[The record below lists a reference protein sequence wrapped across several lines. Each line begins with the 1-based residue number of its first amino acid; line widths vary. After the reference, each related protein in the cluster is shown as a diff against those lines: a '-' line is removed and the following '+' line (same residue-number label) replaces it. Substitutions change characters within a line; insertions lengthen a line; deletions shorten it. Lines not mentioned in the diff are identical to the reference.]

1 MDQPLKILLIEDN
14 PGDARLIEE
23 MLKESGLKFRLECV
37 ASLSSGIDEARLD
50 GFNVILL
57 DLGLPDSQGLIT
69 LTKLNRIGP
78 NAPVI
83 VLTGLADEEIGTQAV
98 KEGAQDYLIKGQI
111 DHTLLSRSIKHAIE
125 RAKLEFERGQYFKFF
140 QTSTDLMCIAD
151 PNGAFI
157 KTNPACSET
166 LGYTEA
172 ELASKPFIEFVYPG
186 DKQSTLDEMARQL
199 QKGFSLNFEN
209 RYLCKDGSLRWLSW
223 RATYNKNEG
232 ITYATARDITD
243 RKQLEESVNAQKK
256 RFETFFDSS
265 ITPLAFLDRNF
276 NFIRVNKAYA
286 DAGKREVSEFSG
298 HNHFEFYPSDAK
310 TIFEEVVRTRKAFQ
324 TFARPFIYADH
335 PEWGVTYW
343 NWTLVPI
350 LDNNGD
356 VEFLAFS
363 LVDVT
368 EQKKAE
374 EARETLLRWKEGVN
388 LLQQSLLVPA
398 ALDQKLKSITD
409 SIVRLFDADFCR
421 IWLIRP
427 GDLCE
432 QGCIHAQVQEG
443 SHVCHYRD
451 RCLHLLA
458 SSGRYTH
465 TDGKVH
471 CRVPFGCYK
480 IGLIAS
486 GEEHKFLTNDVQNDP
501 RVHNHEW
508 ARDLGLVSFG
518 GYQLRIPEGQP
529 IGVLALFAK
538 RPISADEDTML
549 DGLSSTAAL
558 VIQQASTEEALKKS
572 EEFNRSILETVG
584 EGFIVIDRDF
594 RIISANRAF
603 TEGTNKSLE
612 YIIGEHCYEI
622 SHHCPA
628 PCYEAGQLCAV
639 KQVFETGKP
648 HTVKHTHHDAQ
659 GKPIYVETNA
669 YPLSKD
675 EHGKVMT
682 VTEILVDITEKKKL
696 EDQLRQAQKMEAV
709 GTLAGGIAHDFNN
722 ILNVIMG
729 YGSMVLDKLRAD
741 SPEKGQMNEVL
752 AAAEKAANLTK
763 RLLLFSRKEVAEFK
777 SMDVNEMVINMEKM
791 LSRIIG
797 EDINLVAN
805 LMGRNAMVM
814 ADAGQIEQVLM
825 NLATNA
831 RDAMPKGGSLTIS
844 TELREIDAEFIN
856 EYEYGVIGTY
866 AVISITDT
874 GTGIEKEKQ
883 ARIFDPFFT
892 TKEVGKGTGLGL
904 SIAYGIIK
912 QHNGYIR
919 VSSKSGSGTTFKIW
933 LPVIEDTAEKKL
945 EVEAFS
951 SPKGGTE
958 TILVA
963 EDDASLRKL
972 TRIILES
979 FGYSVI
985 IAEDGEEAI
994 TQFRENREKIH
1005 LVILDMIMPKKSGKE
1020 ADDEMRKTSPGIKTL
1035 FMSGYT
1041 MDMLK
1046 AQELTESGFDF
1057 IHKPIRP
1064 QDLLKKVREIL
1075 DR

>member
-1 MDQPLKILLIEDN
+1 MKRKIKILIIEDN

-23 MLKESGLKFRLECV
+23 MLKESGLVFELV
-37 ASLSSGIDEARLD
+37 WATSLSSGFDEVRLD
-50 GFNVILL
+50 GFDVILL
-57 DLGLPDSQGLIT
+57 DLGLPDSQGLGT
-69 LTKLNRIGP
+69 LTKVLHMRSE
-78 NAPVI
+78 APVI
-83 VLTGLADEEIGTQAV
+83 VLTGLDDEEAGTQAV

-111 DHTLLSRSIKHAIE
+111 DHHLLSRSIIYAIE
-125 RAKLEFERGQYFKFF
+125 RALVEAERKQYFKFF
-140 QTSTDLMCIAD
+140 QTSADLMCLAD
-151 PNGAFI
+151 PNGAFM
-157 KTNPACSET
+157 KTNPAFSEM
-166 LGYTEA
+166 LGYTED
-172 ELASKPFIEFVYPG
+172 ELVSRPFIEFVHP
-186 DKQSTLDEMARQL
+186 DDRQATLDEMTSQL
-199 QKGFSLNFEN
+199 QKGFSFNFEN
-209 RYLCKDGSLRWLSW
+209 RYLCKDGSVLWLSW
-223 RATYNKNEG
+223 RASYNKDAG
-232 ITYATARDITD
+232 ITYATARDIT
-243 RKQLEESVNAQKK
+243 
-256 RFETFFDSS
+256 
-265 ITPLAFLDRNF
+265 
-276 NFIRVNKAYA
+276 
-286 DAGKREVSEFSG
+286 
-298 HNHFEFYPSDAK
+298 
-310 TIFEEVVRTRKAFQ
+310 
-324 TFARPFIYADH
+324 
-335 PEWGVTYW
+335 
-343 NWTLVPI
+343 
-350 LDNNGD
+350 
-356 VEFLAFS
+356 
-363 LVDVT
+363 

-374 EARETLLRWKEGVN
+374 EQRETLLRWKEGVN

-398 ALDQKLKSITD
+398 ALDQKLRIITD
-409 SIVRLFDADFCR
+409 SIVQLFDADFCR

-427 GDLCE
+427 GDRCE

-443 SHVCHYRD
+443 PHVCRD
-451 RCLHLLA
+451 RCLHLMA

-471 CRVPFGCYK
+471 SHVPFGCYK

-486 GEEHKFLTNDVQNDP
+486 GEEHKLLTNDVKNDP
-501 RVHNHEW
+501 RIHNHEW
-508 ARDLGLVSFG
+508 ADKLGLVSFG
-518 GYQLRIPEGQP
+518 GYQLRIPGGQA

-538 RPISADEDTML
+538 RPITADEDTML

-558 VIQQASTEEALKKS
+558 VIQQAATEEALKKS
-572 EEFNRSILETVG
+572 EEFNRSIMETVD

-603 TEGTNKSLE
+603 AEGTNMSLE
-612 YIIGEHCYEI
+612 HIIGEPCYEI

-628 PCYEAGQLCAV
+628 PCYESGQMCAV

-648 HTVKHTHHDAQ
+648 HTVKHIHHDAQ
-659 GKPIYVETNA
+659 GKPIYVETKA
-669 YPLSKD
+669 YPLSRDKYG
-675 EHGKVMT
+675 EVMT

-729 YGSMVLDKLRAD
+729 YGSMVLDKQKAD
-741 SPEKGQMNEVL
+741 SLEKDQMNEVL

-763 RLLLFSRKEVAEFK
+763 RLLIFSRKEVAEFK
-777 SMDVNEMVINMEKM
+777 PIDVNEMVINMEKM

-797 EDINLVAN
+797 EDVNIIAD
-805 LMGRNAMVM
+805 LMGKKAMVM

-844 TELREIDAEFIN
+844 TELREIDAEFISAN
-856 EYEYGVIGTY
+856 EYGVTGTY

-874 GTGIEKEKQ
+874 GTGIEKEQQ

-892 TKEVGKGTGLGL
+892 TKEIGKGTGLGL
-904 SIAYGIIK
+904 AIAYGIVK

-919 VSSKSGSGTTFKIW
+919 VYSEPGRGTTFKIW
-933 LPVIEDTAEKKL
+933 LPVIENTAANKL
-945 EVEAFS
+945 DVEAIS
-951 SPKGGTE
+951 SPIGGTE

-979 FGYSVI
+979 FGYRVI
-985 IAEDGEEAI
+985 MAEDGEDAI
-994 TQFRENREKIH
+994 AEFMKKRDRIH

-1020 ADDEMRKTSPGIKTL
+1020 AYEEMRNTDPGIKTL

-1046 AQELTESGFDF
+1046 AQELAESGLDF
-1057 IHKPIRP
+1057 VHKPIRS